1 MHALLVYGSLTARQ
15 TLRCP
20 TYPPPAS
27 GKALYQPTTMGK
39 ISRHLEHFQA
49 LHSSML
55 PMAETL
61 WLLPSP
67 LR

>member
-1 MHALLVYGSLTARQ
+1 MLVCVSLNARQ

-27 GKALYQPTTMGK
+27 DQALYQPTAMGG

-49 LHSSML
+49 LHSSTL

-61 WLLPSP
+61 WSLPS
-67 LR
+67 LLQ